1 MTCTLPKDCA
11 ECGARDRAICARLSP
26 TALDGLCRLGRTEVL
41 RRGETLLWE
50 GEEALVVGTV
60 RSGLLKLT
68 AALEDGREQI
78 LGLAFAGDFVGRPF
92 AERSDHRIT
101 ALADTTLCIFRRSA
115 FEALAVAA
123 PEIEHALLRRT
134 FDELERARRW
144 MLLLGRKSASER
156 VASLLLEI
164 AERTGAQGSGPI
176 ELPLSRQQMA
186 DVLGLTIET
195 VSRNITRLKLGGAL
209 RMTSVH
215 RYVIA
220 DPPRLAQL
228 AGN

>member
-1 MTCTLPKDCA
+1 MTDPIPPLCDACP
-11 ECGARDRAICARLSP
+11 ARARAICAGLPAS
-26 TALDGLCRLGRTEVL
+26 TLAGLCGIGRIERL

-50 GEEALVVGTV
+50 GEDALVVGTV

-78 LGLAFAGDFVGRPF
+78 LGLAFSGDFVGRPF
-92 AERSDHRIT
+92 AARADHRVT
-101 ALADTTLCIFRRSA
+101 ALTDTMLCVFRRPA
-115 FEALAVAA
+115 FEALAGAA
-123 PEIEHALLRRT
+123 PAIEHALLART
-134 FDELERARRW
+134 FDELDRARRW
-144 MLLLGRKSASER
+144 MLLLGRKSARER

-164 AERTGAQGSGPI
+164 AERTGAAGVV

-220 DPPRLAQL
+220 DAPRLAQL